1 VFNNDKKQYINILQ
15 QNKQLKINYKII
27 QENNIIKEEQSSFLL
42 TDDTLPNDAQFKI
55 NSLQKDIDKTY
66 IATLYENQNQQI
78 VKPEEVHV
86 ISHDSINI
94 ANNLKIISPKNEI
107 HSIKRYYEGTGL
119 DFIISPYTIIEEYL
133 KDNGKKNSLNFFI
146 YNNTIYT
153 IIFDKIKN
161 ISFSKI
167 KVLTPFEST
176 QDETFLE
183 DDIVGQK
190 LYEEVNFLEIQQFLD
205 ETVEEYYGSGD
216 NVDFIEN
223 IEMLYSLKPI
233 SDEQITTIQDALMI
247 PISYKAI
254 SVDRYIDEI
263 VQEPNSTIYN
273 FISPRIKKENKS
285 PYIWIGLIVAIILL
299 LSSIFTFDVI
309 EKEEEQKPKKIEV
322 TQPKNVIP
330 KKEVQIKPVQPMTIE
345 LPSHKNNNILM
356 IENIQMLFEVLP
368 YDAVLKDIEINKN
381 SSTFVSNFIVNSD
394 SLSDMQTKLRNIYLN
409 SKILL
414 QNQNKVILN
423 TIIQNDNILEKPI
436 LKNIEYKQFK
446 FLSLSQATDYLT
458 SLAIPNSVIKFNNKS
473 KEKYFTYS
481 FSLVSKI
488 KSPEEFITFIKK
500 LNMQKLSVEVNYPII
515 FSKTTNNIEVRYN
528 ININQQNK
536 KGVSLKK

>member
-322 TQPKNVIP
+322 TQPKNVIA

-458 SLAIPNSVIKFNNKS
+458 SLAIPNSVIRFNNKS

>member
-1 VFNNDKKQYINILQ
+1 MFNNDKKQYINILQ

-322 TQPKNVIP
+322 TQPKNVIA

>member
-1 VFNNDKKQYINILQ
+1 MFNNDKKQYINILQ

-27 QENNIIKEEQSSFLL
+27 QENNIIKEEQSSFII
-42 TDDTLPNDAQFKI
+42 TDDTLPNDAKFKI
-55 NSLQKDIDKTY
+55 NSLQKDVDNTY
-66 IATLYENQNQQI
+66 ITTLYENENQQI

-94 ANNLKIISPKNEI
+94 ANNFKVISPKNEI

-205 ETVEEYYGSGD
+205 ETVEEYYASGD
-216 NVDFIEN
+216 NVDFIEH

-263 VQEPNSTIYN
+263 VQEQNNTIYN
-273 FISPRIKKENKS
+273 FISPRVKKENKS
-285 PYIWIGLIVAIILL
+285 PYVWIGIIVVIFLL
-299 LSSIFTFDVI
+299 LSSIFTLDIF
-309 EKEEEQKPKKIEV
+309 ENEEEQKPKK
-322 TQPKNVIP
+322 TK
-330 KKEVQIKPVQPMTIE
+330 
-345 LPSHKNNNILM
+345 
-356 IENIQMLFEVLP
+356 
-368 YDAVLKDIEINKN
+368 
-381 SSTFVSNFIVNSD
+381 SS
-394 SLSDMQTKLRNIYLN
+394 
-409 SKILL
+409 
-414 QNQNKVILN
+414 
-423 TIIQNDNILEKPI
+423 
-436 LKNIEYKQFK
+436 
-446 FLSLSQATDYLT
+446 
-458 SLAIPNSVIKFNNKS
+458 
-473 KEKYFTYS
+473 
-481 FSLVSKI
+481 
-488 KSPEEFITFIKK
+488 
-500 LNMQKLSVEVNYPII
+500 
-515 FSKTTNNIEVRYN
+515 
-528 ININQQNK
+528 
-536 KGVSLKK
+536 

>member
-1 VFNNDKKQYINILQ
+1 MFNNDKKQYINILQ

-322 TQPKNVIP
+322 TQPKNVIA

-458 SLAIPNSVIKFNNKS
+458 SLAIPNSVIRFNNKS

>member
-1 VFNNDKKQYINILQ
+1 MFNKDKKQYINILQ

-27 QENNIIKEEQSSFLL
+27 QENNIIKEEQSSFII
-42 TDDTLPNDAQFKI
+42 TDETLANDAKFKI
-55 NSLQKDIDKTY
+55 NSLQKDVDKTY
-66 IATLYENQNQQI
+66 ITTLYENENQQI
-78 VKPEEVHV
+78 VKPDEVHV

-94 ANNLKIISPKNEI
+94 ANNFKVISPKNEI
-107 HSIKRYYEGTGL
+107 QSIKRYYEGTGL

-285 PYIWIGLIVAIILL
+285 PYIWIGILVAILLL
-299 LSSIFTFDVI
+299 LSSIFTLDIF
-309 EKEEEQKPKKIEV
+309 EKEEEQKPKKIKEI
-322 TQPKNVIP
+322 QQKSVIE
-330 KKEVQIKPVQPMTIE
+330 KKVVQIKPVQPMTIE
-345 LPSHKNNNILM
+345 LPSHKNNNTVM
-356 IENIQMLFEVLP
+356 IEKIQMLFDVLP
-368 YDAVLKDIEINKN
+368 YDAVLKDIEINKH

-423 TIIQNDNILEKPI
+423 TIIQNDNILQKPV
-436 LKNIEYKQFK
+436 LKKFKYKQLK

-458 SLAIPNSVIKFNNKS
+458 SLAIPNSVIKFNHKS

-488 KSPEEFITFIKK
+488 KSPEEFISFIKK

-515 FSKTTNNIEVRYN
+515 FSKTTKHIEVKYN

-536 KGVSLKK
+536 KEVSLKK